1 MGRKTDSSEA
11 LCAQPEGLVRL
22 PSGPIGVLAALPG
35 ELGALTQMAEE
46 SHRVGGLLI
55 HQLTLEGRPV
65 LAACGGV
72 GKANAAGAAAL
83 LLSQGAEILL
93 VVGTAGALTR
103 QTPVGT
109 LVHCQRAFQTDL
121 AVREHRQQEPH
132 GHILDCWQRVCPG
145 SKGWFL
151 TADRPVLNPWRRCR
165 LARAFSG
172 PAVADMET
180 GAAARVAER
189 AGVPWGALRAV
200 TDAAGFGASRSFV
213 KNYAGLAALSAD
225 SLGELLRELP

>member
-1 MGRKTDSSEA
+1 MGRKTDNSEA
-11 LCAQPEGLVRL
+11 LCANTAGLAGL

-35 ELGALTQMAEE
+35 ELGALPRMAEQ
-46 SHRVGGLLI
+46 SHMVGGLRI
-55 HQLTLEGRPV
+55 HQLTLEGRAV

-72 GKANAAGAAAL
+72 GKVNGAGAAAL

-109 LVHCQRAFQTDL
+109 LVHCQRAFQADL

-132 GHILDCWQRVCPG
+132 SLILACWQRVCPATQ
-145 SKGWFL
+145 GWFL
-151 TADRPVLNPWRRCR
+151 TADRPVLNPWRRFR

-189 AGVPWGALRAV
+189 AGVPWGALRVV
-200 TDAAGFGASRSFV
+200 TDAAGFGAGRSFAQ
-213 KNYAGLAALSAD
+213 NYAGLAALPAD